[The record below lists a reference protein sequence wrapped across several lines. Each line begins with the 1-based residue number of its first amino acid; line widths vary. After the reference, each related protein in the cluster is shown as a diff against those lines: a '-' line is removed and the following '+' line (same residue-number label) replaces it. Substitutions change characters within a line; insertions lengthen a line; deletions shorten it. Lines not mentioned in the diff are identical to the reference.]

1 VQVLISIQS
10 MILVDDP
17 YFNEPGYES
26 SRGSAHG
33 KSANDAYNRQQ
44 QHNTLR
50 YAILP
55 ALKHPDPCFVDVI
68 KYAHLLLPC
77 ACMRQAHHSLA
88 INKLKWN
95 HCICDAQNKPVW
107 IELTCVARA

>member
-50 YAILP
+50 HAILP

-77 ACMRQAHHSLA
+77 ACIRQAHHSL
-88 INKLKWN
+88 IYN
-95 HCICDAQNKPVW
+95 HSSNNDNSNNNNNNNAFQ
-107 IELTCVARA
+107 LMMS

>member
-1 VQVLISIQS
+1 MVQVLISIQS

-68 KYAHLLLPC
+68 KYAHLLLLC
-77 ACMRQAHHSLA
+77 ACMCQACLA

-95 HCICDAQNKPVW
+95 HCIGDAQKS
-107 IELTCVARA
+107 LCGLS

>member
-1 VQVLISIQS
+1 MVASNALQAAEAKALPIPGASALGSEALCIVQVLISIQS

-55 ALKHPDPCFVDVI
+55 ALKHPDPCFADVI
-68 KYAHLLLPC
+68 KYELA
-77 ACMRQAHHSLA
+77 AAMCMHAPSSS
-88 INKLKWN
+88 
-95 HCICDAQNKPVW
+95 
-107 IELTCVARA
+107 